1 MWVSCVDSLNRKC
14 HINLDK
20 VTSVCY
26 DDNETLVCFEGQTVI
41 PVKGDIIQQLKNI
54 TDCKV
59 LRQGE

>member
-1 MWVSCVDSLNRKC
+1 MWIYCTDKLGRKC

-26 DDNETLVCFEGQTVI
+26 DGEETLVCFEGQTVI
-41 PVKGDIIQQLKNI
+41 PINGDVSQQLKII
-54 TDCKV
+54 TDSKV

>member
-1 MWVSCVDSLNRKC
+1 MWVSCIDLLNRKC

-26 DDNETLVCFEGQTVI
+26 NGEETLVCFEGQTII
-41 PVKGDIIQQLKNI
+41 PIKGDITQQLKVI
-54 TDCKV
+54 TDSKV